1 MAIIISAAAAVA
13 ELKLRDQ
20 PSSCSKTGMTS
31 PKAARAE
38 YASANTTKESPT
50 INQGRQ
56 A

>member
-1 MAIIISAAAAVA
+1 MAIIISAAAAVP

-38 YASANTTKESPT
+38 YASANTTKERPT
-50 INQGRQ
+50 ISQGRQ